1 MRRLKTAFA
10 VLALSAMSSGL
21 VRPVSAA
28 PVAPVAVVA
37 DEVEVEPI
45 KCWWKADT
53 SAILVG
59 ERFHVT
65 LTCGVVETPST
76 RTTPNRDAL
85 EPAALPLTPFEV
97 VSGVRHEDIV
107 SPPWRYFQYVYVVR
121 LLGDEFFGQDID
133 LPSIDV
139 TYNLVSKSTQTEAR
153 ERRYRLPALPLRV
166 LSIVPKKAM
175 DISGGAEEDSFA
187 AIDARRFRANG
198 ELVVAAVSSGF
209 ALLFLGLAAARAFG
223 RFRRRPAVSA
233 RPLAPAGA
241 LGGCVRAVA
250 QVRREAE
257 DGWTPD
263 RVARAL
269 AALRVAAAVASER
282 ALVQEAVEPGTTP
295 REGQLAL
302 RAGIV
307 RRRSLLVSAAARA
320 DGAPGRADEKHNGRR
335 HALADPIYAALRAF
349 TGARYGRAEID
360 SASLGSALDEA
371 DRAMRTL
378 RFRSLWLGRPRR
390 LPTRTGDAR

>member
-10 VLALSAMSSGL
+10 LLALSSGL
-21 VRPVSAA
+21 VPLASATLES
-28 PVAPVAVVA
+28 PVAFAAGIA

-53 SAILVG
+53 SAILIG

-65 LTCGVVETPST
+65 LTCGVIETPAT

-85 EPAALPLTPFEV
+85 EPAALPVTPFEV
-97 VSGVRHEDIV
+97 VSGVRQEDIV

-121 LLGDEFFGQDID
+121 LIGNEFFGQDID

-139 TYNLVSKSTQTEAR
+139 TYNLVSKSTETEAR

-166 LSIVPKKAM
+166 LSIVPKKAA
-175 DISGGAEEDSFA
+175 DISGGTAEDSFA

-209 ALLFLGLAAARAFG
+209 ALLFLALAGARAFG
-223 RFRRRPAVSA
+223 RFRRRPAMSA
-233 RPLAPAGA
+233 RPLAPASA
-241 LGGCVRAVA
+241 LGGCLRTVA
-250 QVRREAE
+250 QIRREAE
-257 DGWTPD
+257 DAWTPE

-269 AALRVAAAVASER
+269 AALRVAAAVASGR
-282 ALVQEAVEPGTTP
+282 TVAQQAVEPDTTP

-302 RAGIV
+302 RTGIV
-307 RRRSLLVSAAARA
+307 RRRSMVISAAARA
-320 DGAPGRADEKHNGRR
+320 DGASGRADDGKRSR
-335 HALADPIYAALRAF
+335 HQALAGPIFEALRAF
-349 TGARYGRAEID
+349 TAARYGRAGLD
-360 SASLGSALDEA
+360 GASLGSSLDEA
-371 DRAMRTL
+371 ARTMRTL
-378 RFRSLWLGRPRR
+378 RFRSLWLGRPHRPPGR
-390 LPTRTGDAR
+390 AGDAR

>member
-10 VLALSAMSSGL
+10 LFALSGSLVPLASAALEAPVVLAAG
-21 VRPVSAA
+21 
-28 PVAPVAVVA
+28 VA
-37 DEVEVEPI
+37 DEIEVEPI

-65 LTCGVVETPST
+65 LTCGVIETPTT

-85 EPAALPLTPFEV
+85 EPAALPVTPFEV
-97 VSGVRHEDIV
+97 VSGVRQEDIV
-107 SPPWRYFQYVYVVR
+107 SPPWRYFQYVYDVR
-121 LLGDEFFGQDID
+121 LLGSEFFGQDID

-139 TYNLVSKSTQTEAR
+139 TYNLVSKSTETEAR

-166 LSIVPKKAM
+166 LSIVPKKAA
-175 DISGGAEEDSFA
+175 DISGGTEEDSFA

-209 ALLFLGLAAARAFG
+209 ALLFLGLAGARAFG
-223 RFRRRPAVSA
+223 RFRRRPAMSA

-250 QVRREAE
+250 QIRKEAE
-257 DGWTPD
+257 DGWTPE

-269 AALRVAAAVASER
+269 AALRVAAAVASGRTVAQEVVER
-282 ALVQEAVEPGTTP
+282 DTTP
-295 REGQLAL
+295 REGQVAL
-302 RAGIV
+302 RTGLV
-307 RRRSLLVSAAARA
+307 RRRSLVVSAAARA
-320 DGAPGRADEKHNGRR
+320 DGASGRADEGRR
-335 HALADPIYAALRAF
+335 GQHQALADPIFEALRAF
-349 TGARYGRAEID
+349 TGARYGRAGTD
-360 SASLGSALDEA
+360 GSSLGSSLNEA
-371 DRAMRTL
+371 ARAMRAL
-378 RFRSLWLGRPRR
+378 RFRSLWLGRRHRPPGRA
-390 LPTRTGDAR
+390 GDAR